1 VKLVTIKMANQKA
14 IYRLLQYRTCLE
26 RFKELGFEKVYSHNL
41 GLEAGVS
48 AEQVR
53 KDFSRFNLKGNKKGG
68 YEISSLLEEL
78 DVTFGKHE
86 VQKVFLVGMGNIGN
100 ALSHYKGFANKKISI
115 AAAFD
120 IDPSKVKKGYS
131 IPVYPLRD
139 LKNQVESQR
148 IRAAILAVP
157 ESQAQAVCDLMV
169 ESGIKGI
176 MNFAPIVPKV
186 KDGIKVNNINLSNE
200 LESLLY
206 HVKLEG

>member
-1 VKLVTIKMANQKA
+1 M
-14 IYRLLQYRTCLE
+14 QYRTCLE
-26 RFKELGFEKVYSHNL
+26 RFKVLGFEKVYSHNL

-53 KDFSRFNLKGNKKGG
+53 KDFSKFNLKGNKKGG
-68 YEISSLLEEL
+68 YEIDVLLEEL

-100 ALSHYKGFANKKISI
+100 ALSHYRGFSHKKISI

-120 IDPSKVKKGYS
+120 IDPSKFKKGYS
-131 IPVYPLRD
+131 IPVFPLEELRE
-139 LKNQVESQR
+139 QVKVQG

-157 ESQAQAVCDLMV
+157 ESQAQSVCDLMV

-176 MNFAPIVPKV
+176 MNFAPRVLKV
-186 KDGIKVNNINLSNE
+186 REDIKVNNINLSNE
-200 LESLLY
+200 LESMLY
-206 HVKLEG
+206 HIKIEN